1 LLIKSVAKTKKLV
14 CISDACERGNWLHG
28 VINLIY
34 EKNGN
39 DLKTKISSVMAP
51 NWITPAAEQE
61 WNYFPSVENILDAVM
76 DQGIKL
82 VGREHSSTVDVVKN
96 FKNGI

>member
-1 LLIKSVAKTKKLV
+1 
-14 CISDACERGNWLHG
+14 
-28 VINLIY
+28 
-34 EKNGN
+34 
-39 DLKTKISSVMAP
+39 MAP

-61 WNYFPSVENILDAVM
+61 WNYFPSVENILDAVL

-82 VGREHSSTVDVVKN
+82 DGHKHSSTLDVVKN